1 LTNAHQLICGAAFC
15 CLLLTAR
22 AGAQPGD
29 AAAIAQAR
37 KDYAE
42 AMKGHDIGLQ
52 NAMRAELAAQ
62 LAMSR
67 QRAPR
72 KHSRPA
78 PRRNSRHAPGE

>member
-1 LTNAHQLICGAAFC
+1 MCGAALC
-15 CLLLTAR
+15 CLLLCAR

-37 KDYAE
+37 RDYAN

-62 LAMSR
+62 IAMSR
-67 QRAPR
+67 QHATR
-72 KHSRPA
+72 KRSRPA
-78 PRRNSRHAPGE
+78 ARHTRRRAPGE